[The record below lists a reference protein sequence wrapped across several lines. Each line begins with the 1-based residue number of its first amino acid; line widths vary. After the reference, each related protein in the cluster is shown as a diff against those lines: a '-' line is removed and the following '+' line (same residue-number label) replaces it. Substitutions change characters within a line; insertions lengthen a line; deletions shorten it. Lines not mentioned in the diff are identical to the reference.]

1 MGLEDRFWNAKGEEL
16 RDRVLS
22 EAEKIFDNQ
31 ASRREAYLRRT
42 QLFENLS
49 LSSPDAAGYLDGT
62 TELDHGDDLRL
73 LRSAIQTARAEI
85 FSPQQPKGQIM
96 TNGASWE
103 LRRIARRLD
112 KIHEG
117 LLGLPTQDGYAN
129 VWDAMNNGVGMSE
142 LIHGMGV
149 LEETLDED
157 EIVQRC
163 VRECDV
169 YFDPSEGKNV
179 RTLYVIEPIELTYA
193 QEKYPDFAEELEDAA
208 PFDEFSSNHPSSI
221 SRVIKQI
228 RVWHLGTKKEPGTYA
243 KIIGNVLIE
252 EDHEF
257 EAPVFPFV
265 FVHWEKHR
273 ESPYGMGLL
282 DEGQRLAWDATDL
295 RNRLL
300 TRARIAAGKRVYY
313 KENSLNEDELKSNDE
328 EVHIK
333 VRGNA
338 EYPMETA
345 VPPFNAAEP
354 QFADLVT
361 RGFWDGIGISQVSAA
376 ARREAGMETG
386 VALRTLN
393 NTKRGRQLDKAQTF
407 ELAFVQIARQHTYRV
422 QELAKKYPNKELKW
436 PGASGFNS
444 QKVSEAILGDDN
456 WEFGATLAPASAF
469 TNSPA
474 GRRSMIAELFSQQV
488 INPAAYEAMLQ
499 WPDMEANSHNIINV
513 ENEYVDSII
522 DKLLDAQQK
531 NWDDGDYTMP
541 EPFMQDVP
549 GALLRTCSAYY
560 KAKMNKAPE
569 FNQELLYRFIRDLGD
584 IMNKKAAAA
593 SGTAAAIKFAS
604 PQERDVIQQSAQMSP
619 AATPPPVA

>member
-1 MGLEDRFWNAKGEEL
+1 MALEDKWWNAEGEEL
-16 RDRVLS
+16 KDRLLS
-22 EAEKIFDNQ
+22 ASERIFDNQ
-31 ASRREAYLRRT
+31 SMRREAYLRRT

-49 LSSPDAAGYLDGT
+49 LSSPDASGYLDAT
-62 TELDHGDDLRL
+62 VELDHGDDMRL

-85 FSPQQPKGQIM
+85 FAPQQPKGQIM
-96 TNGASWE
+96 TNGGSWE

-117 LLGLPTQDGYAN
+117 LLSLPTQDGYIN
-129 VWDAMNNGVGMSE
+129 TWDAMNNGVGMSA

-149 LEETLDED
+149 LETTLQGED
-157 EIVQRC
+157 IVKRC

-169 YFDPSEGKNV
+169 YFDPSEGKRN
-179 RTLYVIEPIELTYA
+179 RTLYVIEPIELVTA
-193 QEKYPDFAEELEDAA
+193 QEENPDFAEELEDAA
-208 PFDEFSSNHPSSI
+208 PFDDFPTHPACL
-221 SRVIKQI
+221 SREIKKI
-228 RVWHLGTKKEPGTYA
+228 RAWHLGANGEPGTYA
-243 KIIGNVLIE
+243 LIIGGVLIE

-257 EAPVFPFV
+257 EAPIFPFV

-282 DEGQRLAWDATDL
+282 DEGKALAWDATDL

-313 KENSLNEDELKSNDE
+313 KENSINEDELKSNDE

-338 EYPMETA
+338 EYPHETS

-354 QFADLVT
+354 QFADLVA

-407 ELAFVQIARQHTYRV
+407 ELAFVQIARQDTYRV
-422 QELAKKYPNKELKW
+422 QELAKKNPKKELKW
-436 PGASGFNS
+436 FGASGFNS
-444 QKVSEAILGDDN
+444 MKVSEAILGTDN
-456 WEFGATLAPASAF
+456 MEFGATLAPASAF

-499 WPDMEANSHNIINV
+499 WPDQEANSHNIINV
-513 ENEYVDSII
+513 ENEYIDSLI
-522 DKLLDAQQK
+522 DTYLDAKQGK
-531 NWDDGDYTMP
+531 WDEGDYVMP
-541 EPFMQDVP
+541 EPFLQDVP

-619 AATPPPVA
+619 AAPPPPVA